1 MNNKYVNRSKIS
13 EAKFREIVRL
23 FSMDLTAIQIAELTD
38 LNRNTVNRYLKGIR
52 QRIAEYCSVTEP
64 LVFSSRSD
72 LNSAP
77 PKFKLVGLREH
88 ERQVFADILKPEE
101 VQKIRSG
108 VDHTSLKWYLS
119 GVSIQEFKMVI
130 DPIQK
135 RRIYLCSET
144 RHQQQA
150 RKFRRMEGF
159 WGFAQSRLEKFKGL
173 HLSTYRLHLK
183 ECEFRYNNHKEQ
195 LYKLIL
201 KIIRN
206 KPLF

>member
-13 EAKFREIVRL
+13 EAKFRELVRL
-23 FSMDLTAIQIAELTD
+23 FSMDLTAIQIAELSG

-64 LVFSSRSD
+64 LALAKRED
-72 LNSAP
+72 QNGTYP
-77 PKFKLVGLREH
+77 NYKLVGLREKNK
-88 ERQVFADILKPEE
+88 EVFADMLVNQEL
-101 VQKIRSG
+101 QK
-108 VDHTSLKWYLS
+108 LS
-119 GVSIQEFKMVI
+119 SELDQTTRKSYNPGLLLESFEMVI
-130 DPIQK
+130 DPVGK
-135 RRIYLCSET
+135 HRLYLCEEEY
-144 RHQQQA
+144 H
-150 RKFRRMEGF
+150 RKNPDKYRRMEGF

-173 HLSTYRLHLK
+173 HQSTYRLHLK
-183 ECEFRYNNHKEQ
+183 ECEFRYNNDKEV

>member
-13 EAKFREIVRL
+13 ESKFREIVHL
-23 FSMDLTAIQIAELTD
+23 FSMDLTAIQIAELAG

-64 LVFSSRSD
+64 LVLSGRNDQNGELSEY
-72 LNSAP
+72 
-77 PKFKLVGLREH
+77 KLVGLREADSN
-88 ERQVFADILKPEE
+88 VFADTLQPEE
-101 VQKIRSG
+101 VQKMAAA
-108 VDHTSLKWYLS
+108 SLEMGNKSYLS
-119 GVSIQEFKMVI
+119 DISIKGFEMVI
-130 DPIQK
+130 DPARK
-135 RRIYLCSET
+135 HRIYLCREAY
-144 RHQQQA
+144 HQQNA
-150 RKFRRMEGF
+150 HKFRCMEGF

-183 ECEFRYNNHKEQ
+183 ECEFRYNHDKDH
-195 LYKLIL
+195 LYKLTL